1 MMGVYCYFVLVDFKA
16 KKTQFVLL
24 DWSSNNVAIGVKM
37 YVFVLEE
44 KSSFKMLGLCFSSN
58 LDRGSSIVSITKTCS
73 KKMGGLIHSFK
84 FLSLEFT
91 L

>member
-24 DWSSNNVAIGVKM
+24 DWSSNNVGIGVKM

-44 KSSFKMLGLCFSSN
+44 KSSCKMLGL
-58 LDRGSSIVSITKTCS
+58 VSF
-73 KKMGGLIHSFK
+73 LIWTGALP
-84 FLSLEFT
+84 LSQLQKLPPRKLEA
-91 L
+91 